1 MQWGAKRSTLSGFTS
16 LTSIDY
22 FDIAVQTITF
32 FHALIR
38 SPLAHDRH
46 ASTNQGEKKGYEEN
60 FVELN
65 EEHTQLVFGFYATES
80 KHSPLALTLQE
91 IMWSAQVL
99 L

>member
-1 MQWGAKRSTLSGFTS
+1 MQWGAKRSTLCGFTS

-46 ASTNQGEKKGYEEN
+46 ASTNQGKKKKGYEEN

-91 IMWSAQVL
+91 IM
-99 L
+99 

>member
-1 MQWGAKRSTLSGFTS
+1 MQ
-16 LTSIDY
+16 
-22 FDIAVQTITF
+22 VQTK
-32 FHALIR
+32 
-38 SPLAHDRH
+38 
-46 ASTNQGEKKGYEEN
+46 GKKKGYEEN